1 MSPVLGPAVTPN
13 ELVDW
18 GCDTHVHVI
27 GDNMQYPM
35 VVGRH
40 YTPGPAS
47 TTDLQEHLANQAL
60 GRVVIVQ
67 PSVYGT
73 DNQCLLDTLSA
84 LGPNAKG
91 IAVLDENITDLA
103 LQKMDAQGIRGVRLN
118 FESSANRQVHHLQ
131 AALNHWSSRI
141 ACLGW
146 HIQVYAPF
154 EMIAACAD
162 MIRTLPTPVVLD
174 HFALWPVAK
183 SETSAERSI
192 LQLLTDGHV
201 YIKLSAS
208 YRLPAFTATDLQQIV
223 YRLLQAQPERLLWG
237 SDWPHTNREP
247 GVHRHAISRY
257 RAISSNQLL
266 DERSQWLNTPELQHQ
281 VLVVNPATL
290 YRFEPSPLDHG

>member
-1 MSPVLGPAVTPN
+1 MNPVLGLVVNPN
-13 ELVDW
+13 DVVNW

-27 GDNMQYPM
+27 GDSAHYPM
-35 VVGRH
+35 VFDRY
-40 YTPGPAS
+40 YTPGPAN
-47 TTDLQEHLANQAL
+47 TADLKEHLANQAL

-73 DNQCLLDTLSA
+73 NNQCLLDALSVF
-84 LGPNAKG
+84 GPNAKG
-91 IAVLDENITDLA
+91 IAVLDENMTDSA
-103 LQKMDAQGIRGVRLN
+103 LQQMDAQGIRGVRLN
-118 FESSANRQVHHLQ
+118 FESSANRQTHHLQ
-131 AALNHWSSRI
+131 AALHHWSSRI
-141 ACLGW
+141 ASLGW
-146 HIQVYAPF
+146 HIQIYAPF
-154 EMIAACAD
+154 EMIAACAGT
-162 MIRTLPTPVVLD
+162 IRTLPTPVVLD
-174 HFALWPVAK
+174 HFALWPVTK

-192 LQLLTDGHV
+192 LQLLTEGHV

-208 YRLPAFTATDLQQIV
+208 YRLPAFAATDLQQIV

-257 RAISSNQLL
+257 RAISPDQLL
-266 DERSQWLNTPELQHQ
+266 DERSQWLHTPELQHQ